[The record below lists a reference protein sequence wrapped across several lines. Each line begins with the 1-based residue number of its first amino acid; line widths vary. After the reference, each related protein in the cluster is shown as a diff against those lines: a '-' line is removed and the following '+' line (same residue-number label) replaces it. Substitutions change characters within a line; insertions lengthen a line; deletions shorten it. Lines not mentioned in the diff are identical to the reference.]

1 MLEKVTENIARK
13 AKAPTTVELLIESP
27 CEVIYSKL
35 CIYMPMNSRL
45 GDRRMG
51 NAYREVLG

>member
-1 MLEKVTENIARK
+1 MLEKVTENIAGK
-13 AKAPTTVELLIESP
+13 AKAPTTVELLIESS

-35 CIYMPMNSRL
+35 YIYAYEFPFGRSTH
-45 GDRRMG
+45 G